1 MNVYTQRGYRIPFKT
16 TSCSVHTAERLHALP
31 DHAMC
36 HSDLYAYIKVFG
48 NESQRIQLVNLK
60 SKTRRLHLLPLYRQV
75 KCRNNNNNNQKNNN
89 NNNNQKNNNKFSNT
103 NESMIQDSQEIIDS
117 LEEGHLKPNELYAA
131 RETMPRN
138 RRAQFDQLL
147 LNLMKVRR
155 FRKKATMEVF
165 VKLGK
170 FRKNAGIRATFS
182 NQERNWFDELVDQNV
197 P

>member
-48 NESQRIQLVNLK
+48 DESQRIQLVNLK

-75 KCRNNNNNNQKNNN
+75 KGRNNNV
-89 NNNNQKNNNKFSNT
+89 SNM
-103 NESMIQDSQEIIDS
+103 NESMIQDSQEIIES

-138 RRAQFDQLL
+138 RRAQFDRLL

-170 FRKNAGIRATFS
+170 FGKNAGIRATFS

>member
-1 MNVYTQRGYRIPFKT
+1 MTNKSMNVYTQRGYRIPFKT

-48 NESQRIQLVNLK
+48 NEAQRIQLVNLK
-60 SKTRRLHLLPLYRQV
+60 SKTRRLHLLPLYHQV
-75 KCRNNNNNNQKNNN
+75 LANRTRNNSSRNSNNNV
-89 NNNNQKNNNKFSNT
+89 SNI

-117 LEEGHLKPNELYAA
+117 LEAGDMKPEELYDA
-131 RETMPRN
+131 RESMSRT
-138 RRAQFDQLL
+138 RRAQFDRLL

-170 FRKNAGIRATFS
+170 FRKNAPIRATFS